1 MGRKRH
7 APRFPIA
14 KAAELDGLRSKREA
28 ILAEN
33 ESLRKEL
40 EEAKQENGLKTALQ
54 QEEEQAAAEIKAL
67 ETSLETKRRKLRSLK
82 RKVSLL
88 FNFFFFVRP
97 CAFFSMFLVTRPRS
111 FG

>member
-14 KAAELDGLRSKREA
+14 KAAELDGLRSKREV

-40 EEAKQENGLKTALQ
+40 EEAKQENGRLKTALQ

-88 FNFFFFVRP
+88 FNFFSVIGKYKKN
-97 CAFFSMFLVTRPRS
+97 SIIVT
-111 FG
+111 